1 MKSHVPTLRGL
12 VIEIAVMVA
21 VGIALAIIGPF
32 GSFADGSFA
41 DRLAY
46 WMPAAFGG
54 YLLVRPFVVVAAVAA
69 DALHLPRGPALAA
82 GVFVSALP
90 MTFFILWLNGNAFGR
105 LPDFDGW
112 FQLYLQIASIG
123 AIVTLLFWLLDRRS
137 PEPATA
143 LAGATGPA
151 PALPATVP
159 AEPGER
165 FFARLPAHLG
175 RELIALEME
184 DHYLRVYT
192 AAGSTLI
199 LLRLRDAIA
208 ELGGADGLQVH
219 RSWWVARRAVEG
231 RVVDGRNVRLK
242 LRTGIEAPVAR
253 NSIAALRDAGWID

>member
-21 VGIALAIIGPF
+21 VGVALAIIGPF

-54 YLLVRPFVVVAAVAA
+54 YLLVRPFIVAAAVAA

-82 GVFVSALP
+82 GGFVGALP
-90 MTFFILWLNGNAFGR
+90 MTVFILWLNGNAFGR

-123 AIVTLLFWLLDRRS
+123 AIVTLLFWLLDRRA
-137 PEPATA
+137 PD
-143 LAGATGPA
+143 PA
-151 PALPATVP
+151 PAPAAVAAPAPATFP
-159 AEPGER
+159 AAASEPGER

-184 DHYLRVYT
+184 DHYLRVHT
-192 AAGSTLI
+192 AAGSALI

-208 ELGGADGLQVH
+208 ELAGVDGLQVH
-219 RSWWVARRAVEG
+219 RSWWVARRALESVS
-231 RVVDGRNVRLK
+231 VDGRSVRLK
-242 LRTGIEAPVAR
+242 LRNGLDAPVAR
-253 NSIAALRDAGWID
+253 NSVPALRDAGWL

>member
-21 VGIALAIIGPF
+21 VGVALAIIGPF

-41 DRLAY
+41 ERLAY

-54 YLLVRPFVVVAAVAA
+54 YLIVRPFVVVAAVAA

-82 GVFVSALP
+82 GVFAAALP

-123 AIVTLLFWLLDRRS
+123 AIVTLLFWLLDRRA
-137 PEPATA
+137 PDHAPA
-143 LAGATGPA
+143 ATVAPA
-151 PALPATVP
+151 PATSPA
-159 AEPGER
+159 AASEPGER

-184 DHYLRVYT
+184 DHYLRVHT
-192 AAGSTLI
+192 AAGSALI

-208 ELGGADGLQVH
+208 ELAGVDGLQVH
-219 RSWWVARRAVEG
+219 RSWWVARRSVAG
-231 RVVDGRNVRLK
+231 SSVDGRSVRLS
-242 LRTGIEAPVAR
+242 LINGLEAPVAR
-253 NSIAALRDAGWID
+253 NSVAALRAAGWID